1 MREDEA
7 PEIDPLFLA
16 LTRPPLVM
24 GVPMT
29 WFGLNFMLFG
39 IGMIAFLDLWPKFLW
54 VLFVCLPWHA
64 LGYLLTERDAQFM
77 NVWMTKL
84 QKCGP
89 TRNKGYW
96 KSNSYQP

>member
-1 MREDEA
+1 MQDQE

-16 LTRPPLVM
+16 LTRPPMVM

-39 IGMIAFLDLWPKFLW
+39 IGMIAFLDLFPKFMWAL
-54 VLFVCLPWHA
+54 LVCLPWHA

-84 QKCGP
+84 QKCGN
-89 TRNKGYW
+89 TRNRGFW